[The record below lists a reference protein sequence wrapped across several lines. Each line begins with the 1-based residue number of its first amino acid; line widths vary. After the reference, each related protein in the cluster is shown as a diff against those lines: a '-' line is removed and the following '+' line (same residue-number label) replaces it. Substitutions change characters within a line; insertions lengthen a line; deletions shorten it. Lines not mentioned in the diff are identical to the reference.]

1 MCLGGPG
8 RWEKWVRVRPPC
20 SAMDRW
26 PGGERGQVP
35 GAAGTGAGEDGAQ
48 APSQGSEVITVPW
61 GTREHAH
68 AQCTHT
74 CTCGEQTLAGFRA
87 VRPGPGHP
95 TGRPLPGRGPSGGAG
110 GVPEVSA
117 PWRGSWVP
125 PPPPRPDPVSLRAS
139 LHAHSPQ
146 HLEATKPHSAAP
158 FMAQPWGFCHFDVS
172 VCTFG
177 ATTAGP
183 GVPAPSASAFIA
195 PRCPSRPLSIR
206 GLMPP
211 GRAGAADRRRKG
223 DCRGCRSPA
232 LLKQHLRGRVPGAR
246 SHRASVYRKTR
257 LRVPVRQNS
266 PDR

>member
-125 PPPPRPDPVSLRAS
+125 PPPPQTRSRFSQSLSARPQPPA
-139 LHAHSPQ
+139 PGGN
-146 HLEATKPHSAAP
+146 KAP
-158 FMAQPWGFCHFDVS
+158 FSRSLYGPAVGFL
-172 VCTFG
+172 
-177 ATTAGP
+177 
-183 GVPAPSASAFIA
+183 
-195 PRCPSRPLSIR
+195 PL
-206 GLMPP
+206 
-211 GRAGAADRRRKG
+211 
-223 DCRGCRSPA
+223 
-232 LLKQHLRGRVPGAR
+232 
-246 SHRASVYRKTR
+246 
-257 LRVPVRQNS
+257 
-266 PDR
+266 